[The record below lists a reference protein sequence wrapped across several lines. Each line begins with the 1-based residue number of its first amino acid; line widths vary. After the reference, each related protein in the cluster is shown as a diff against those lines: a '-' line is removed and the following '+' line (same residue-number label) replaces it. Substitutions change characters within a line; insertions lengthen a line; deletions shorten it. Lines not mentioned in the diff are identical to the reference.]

1 MPAVGLSL
9 SSAIAA
15 CCAITVAASASA
27 QSRHPAFVDAAE
39 AVPGLVVELRYFGS
53 NNFVGRRIDGY
64 DAPLCLLTREA
75 AVALGAVQRDLS
87 TGGLGLK
94 AFDCYRPMRAVA
106 HFVRWSRDPS
116 DQLIKQEYYPDV
128 DKRTLFRDG
137 YISARSGHS
146 RGSTIDLTIVRLGD
160 NQALDMGSA
169 FDFFGPRSARADHT
183 VPAEAQANRK
193 LLATAMARRGFRSYS
208 KEWWHFT
215 LANEPFPA
223 TYFDFLVK

>member
-1 MPAVGLSL
+1 MAAVERSL
-9 SSAIAA
+9 SPAIIA
-15 CCAITVAASASA
+15 CCAIAVATGASA
-27 QSRHPAFVDAAE
+27 QSRHPAFIDATE
-39 AVPGLVVELRYFGS
+39 AVPGLMVELRYFGG

-75 AVALGAVQRDLS
+75 ATALGAVQRDLS
-87 TGGLGLK
+87 ASGLGLK
-94 AFDCYRPMRAVA
+94 AFDCYRPMRAAA
-106 HFVRWSRDPS
+106 HFVRWSRDPA
-116 DQLIKQEYYPDV
+116 DQLTKQEYYPEI

-146 RGSTIDLTIVRLGD
+146 RGSTIDLTVVRIAD
-160 NQALDMGSA
+160 NQMLDMGSA
-169 FDFFGPRSARADHT
+169 FDFFGPRSGRADRT
-183 VPAEAQANRK
+183 ISAEAQANRK

-215 LANEPFPA
+215 LAREPFPE